1 MGECLLRT
9 DRQRARI
16 FNPPPLAT
24 WVVSALMG
32 IAVILVMGSAGWVGT
47 APFPVL
53 FDVAVWML
61 GLVSDWRGYRGS
73 ELAHGILSIVRILR
87 STKL

>member
-1 MGECLLRT
+1 
-9 DRQRARI
+9 
-16 FNPPPLAT
+16 
-24 WVVSALMG
+24 MG
-32 IAVILVMGSAGWVGT
+32 IAVILVLGRAGWVGT
-47 APFPVL
+47 VPFPVL